1 MQRDACLR
9 ARHAAWQALGRN
21 DQVALFAYFTA
32 GNRSKQL
39 HFHNLDI
46 DSLAPYAQSE
56 VSGLLGQRAIS
67 PAPMTQP
74 PVEQPGGAEGE
85 QLAPPTSTTL
95 SAALGLGGG
104 GVGTSTTIR
113 AAVGADGH
121 LQGEGA
127 IAGSYRDYQVKW
139 ISSHGPGAFAYS
151 RFTECADDEI

>member
-1 MQRDACLR
+1 M
-9 ARHAAWQALGRN
+9 
-21 DQVALFAYFTA
+21 
-32 GNRSKQL
+32 
-39 HFHNLDI
+39 
-46 DSLAPYAQSE
+46 
-56 VSGLLGQRAIS
+56 LGQRAIS
-67 PAPMTQP
+67 PAPMMQP
-74 PVEQPGGAEGE
+74 SVEQSEPA
-85 QLAPPTSTTL
+85 APTTTTL
-95 SAALGLGGG
+95 VAALGLGGG

>member
-1 MQRDACLR
+1 M
-9 ARHAAWQALGRN
+9 
-21 DQVALFAYFTA
+21 
-32 GNRSKQL
+32 
-39 HFHNLDI
+39 
-46 DSLAPYAQSE
+46 
-56 VSGLLGQRAIS
+56 GQRAIS
-67 PAPMTQP
+67 PAPMKQP
-74 PVEQPGGAEGE
+74 QVEQPGGGEG
-85 QLAPPTSTTL
+85 QRTFAALDTTTL

>member
-1 MQRDACLR
+1 
-9 ARHAAWQALGRN
+9 
-21 DQVALFAYFTA
+21 
-32 GNRSKQL
+32 
-39 HFHNLDI
+39 
-46 DSLAPYAQSE
+46 
-56 VSGLLGQRAIS
+56 
-67 PAPMTQP
+67 MTQP
-74 PVEQPGGAEGE
+74 QVEQPGGGEG
-85 QLAPPTSTTL
+85 QRTFAALDTTTL

>member
-1 MQRDACLR
+1 M
-9 ARHAAWQALGRN
+9 LGFVLQLTQSLLSIQSH
-21 DQVALFAYFTA
+21 QV
-32 GNRSKQL
+32 
-39 HFHNLDI
+39 H
-46 DSLAPYAQSE
+46 
-56 VSGLLGQRAIS
+56 GLLGQRAIS
-67 PAPMTQP
+67 PAPMKQP
-74 PVEQPGGAEGE
+74 PVEQPGGAEGQGE
-85 QLAPPTSTTL
+85 QLAPTTTL

-127 IAGSYRDYQVKW
+127 IAGSYRDYQVRW

>member
-1 MQRDACLR
+1 M
-9 ARHAAWQALGRN
+9 
-21 DQVALFAYFTA
+21 
-32 GNRSKQL
+32 
-39 HFHNLDI
+39 
-46 DSLAPYAQSE
+46 
-56 VSGLLGQRAIS
+56 LGQRAIS
-67 PAPMTQP
+67 PAPMMQP
-74 PVEQPGGAEGE
+74 SVEQSEPA
-85 QLAPPTSTTL
+85 APPTTTL

-104 GVGTSTTIR
+104 GVGTSTAIR